1 MKFYFKVQF
10 RIFKCDFVFFA
21 INNFTLTAFYLFL
34 LFKRFWLIDIAIIL
48 FYLLDASKKSC
59 ENLLGNL
66 KSTQYLFIIIQK

>member
-10 RIFKCDFVFFA
+10 RIFKCDFVFFV

-48 FYLLDASKKSC
+48 F
-59 ENLLGNL
+59 NLLYVSKSHL
-66 KSTQYLFIIIQK
+66 KIFL